1 MAVEKAAVT
10 LAELKKGNDMPEAN
24 LPAVQVSFDSLQGF
38 SLMQRVARS
47 LAASS
52 LVPTDYQG
60 NIPNCLIALEM
71 AHRIGASPLMVMQN
85 LYVVYGRPSWSAQFL
100 IASFNQCGRFTA
112 MKFRY
117 QGEEGT
123 DKWGCRAYAKEKATG
138 EEIVGPLVTLAIAKA
153 EGWFT
158 KKGSKWQTIPELMLM
173 YRSAGWMVRTH
184 APEISMGLHTSDE
197 VSDYGVAVDA
207 PFEVTQD
214 EIAPKPEAA
223 VGTAGTP
230 LGGEGAVPTEAT
242 DTPAAA
248 TPPEET
254 DPFGGLDGPDPRRI
268 TGTDLD
274 LLTALAKEHKV
285 KRDDFKHV
293 LAVTENGPGTAAE
306 KVELMKLWLL
316 EQAKGAPQ
324 KPALNLT

>member
-85 LYVVYGRPSWSAQFL
+85 LYVVYQRPGWSSQFL

-123 DKWGCRAYAKEKATG
+123 DKWGCRAHAKEKATG
-138 EEIVGPLVTLAIAKA
+138 EEIVGPLVTIAIAKA
-153 EGWFT
+153 EGWVSR
-158 KKGSKWQTIPELMLM
+158 KGSKWNTIPELMLM
-173 YRSAGWMVRTH
+173 YRSAAWLVRTH
-184 APEISMGLHTSDE
+184 APEISMGLQTAE
-197 VSDYGVAVDA
+197 EMGDYGVAVEA

-223 VGTAGTP
+223 AGTAGTP

-242 DTPAAA
+242 DTLAAA

-254 DPFGGLDGPDPRRI
+254 DPFAELEGSSHI

-274 LLTALAKEHKV
+274 LLTSLAKEHKV
-285 KRDDFKHV
+285 KRDDFKHH
-293 LAVTENGPGTAAE
+293 LAVTEGGAGTAAE
-306 KVELMKLWLL
+306 KVEMMKFWIL
-316 EQAKGAPQ
+316 EQSKGAPQ
-324 KPALNLT
+324 KPALSMT